1 MPPTKDSRALG
12 SDIEVTAAVIIIDL
26 VVIKL
31 RIGEV
36 GDKKRLIAPYLPRY
50 RLIREL

>member
-1 MPPTKDSRALG
+1 MPPIKDSRALG
-12 SDIEVTAAVIIIDL
+12 SDIEVIAAVRIIDL

-36 GDKKRLIAPYLPRY
+36 RDKKRLIAPYLPRY

>member
-1 MPPTKDSRALG
+1 MPLIKDSGALG
-12 SDIEVTAAVIIIDL
+12 SDIKVIATVRIIDL

-36 GDKKRLIAPYLPRY
+36 GDKRRLIAPYLPRY